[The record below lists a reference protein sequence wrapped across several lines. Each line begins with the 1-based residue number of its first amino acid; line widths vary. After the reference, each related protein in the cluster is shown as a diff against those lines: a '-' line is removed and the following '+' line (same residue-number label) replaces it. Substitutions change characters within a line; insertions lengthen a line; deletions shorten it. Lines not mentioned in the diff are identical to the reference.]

1 MSNNQEDRDTI
12 DIQQYWLILKR
23 RWLLI
28 SLVAGSVF
36 GITALITFKQAP
48 IYEAEAKLRFNKQN
62 STSQLTGISESV
74 GELSGITN
82 LSNPIDTEAEI
93 IRSYPVIQKAIDDLS
108 LKGEDN
114 QPLSVDD
121 LLKSLKLKTIRGTD
135 IMQISYRSTDPQEAA
150 RIVNTIIKY
159 YLESN
164 ITNNRSEIRSAREF
178 LTKQLPD
185 VEKKV
190 LRAEMALRLFKEKNR
205 VVALQEEA
213 KAGVENLS
221 KLSNDIIK
229 AQADWVGVNTRTV
242 SLQNQMQLSTQE
254 AIQLSTLSQTPSVQQ
269 ILAEYQKAENELAIA
284 RTRLTNEH
292 PTLINLEKKAFVLRE
307 KLQEQVA
314 KTTGNTTSLPDKNLQ
329 IGELKQSLTVDLVKA
344 EVERTALAN
353 RVNQLKQAF
362 AQYQNRLD
370 ILPRLEQEQL
380 QLERQLQ
387 IARLTYEQLLKTLQ
401 EVEVAENQNVG
412 NARIIAQ
419 ALMPKEPVSPRIL
432 LNLLLGG
439 FVGIILGIGTAFI
452 LESMDKALKTVEEAK
467 QLLGYPLLAAIPAAR
482 RKGKEKED
490 DNAKELP
497 VINSPY
503 STQTAAFEMLQTN
516 LGFTLSDKTLKVIV
530 ITSSVPSEGK
540 SFVSAN
546 LAAAASQM
554 GRRVLLIDADMR
566 RPRQQEVWQIQNFQG
581 LSNVLVGQS
590 ELEYV
595 TQEVQVNLD
604 LLTAGTV
611 PPNPAALL
619 DSNRMSTLVEEVS
632 NKYDFVIIDTP
643 PIGLFADAVI
653 LGKLA
658 DGMMLVVRPGTVTS
672 PVVATSKSTL
682 EQSGRKVLGMVVNG
696 VKSEGRTGYYS
707 YSYHGYYRKYYG
719 QGRSDNNGKAK
730 VEAGRNGRN

>member
-12 DIQQYWLILKR
+12 DIQQYLLTLKR

-36 GITALITFKQAP
+36 GLVALITFKQSP
-48 IYEAEAKLRFNKQN
+48 VYEAEAKLRFSKQ
-62 STSQLTGISESV
+62 SSASELTGISESV
-74 GELSGITN
+74 GELSGITS
-82 LSNPIDTEAEI
+82 LSNPIDTEAEV
-93 IRSYPVIQKAIDDLS
+93 IRSYPIIQKAINELNLQGD
-108 LKGEDN
+108 DN

-135 IMQISYRSTDPQEAA
+135 VMQLSYRSTNPQEAA
-150 RIVNTIIKY
+150 ATVNTIIKY

-164 ITNNRSEIRSAREF
+164 ITTNRSEIRSAREF
-178 LTKQLPD
+178 LTKQLPE

-190 LRAEMALRLFKEKNR
+190 LKAEMALRLFKEQNR
-205 VVALQEEA
+205 VVALEAEA
-213 KAGVENLS
+213 KAGVDSLS
-221 KLSNDIIK
+221 TLSNDIIK
-229 AQADWVGVNTRTV
+229 AQADLVDANTR
-242 SLQNQMQLSTQE
+242 SLALQNQMELKTKQ
-254 AIQLSTLSQTPSVQQ
+254 AIQQSTLSQNPAVQQ
-269 ILAEYQKAENELAIA
+269 VLAEYQKAENELAVA
-284 RTRLTNEH
+284 KTRLTNQH
-292 PTLINLEKKAFVLRE
+292 PAIVNLEQKVSVL
-307 KLQEQVA
+307 KNQLQKQVF
-314 KTTGNTTSLPDKNLQ
+314 KTVGSTSLPEKNLQ
-329 IGELKQSLTVDLVKA
+329 IGELKQALTVDLVKA
-344 EVERTALAN
+344 EVERIALVN
-353 RVNQLKQAF
+353 RVTELKKAF
-362 AQYQNRLD
+362 TLYQNRLD
-370 ILPRLEQEQL
+370 ILPRLEQQQL

-387 IARLTYEQLLKTLQ
+387 IARLTYEQLLKKLQ

-412 NARIIAQ
+412 NARIIAE
-419 ALMPKEPVSPRIL
+419 ALIPDEAVSPRIL
-432 LNLLLGG
+432 LNLALGG
-439 FVGIILGIGTAFI
+439 FLGIIIGIGTALI

-467 QLLGYPLLAAIPAAR
+467 QLLGYPLLAAIPSAS
-482 RKGKEKED
+482 RKGKEKEED
-490 DNAKELP
+490 HTRELP

-530 ITSSVPSEGK
+530 VTSSVPSEGK

-554 GRRVLLIDADMR
+554 GRKVLLIDADMR
-566 RPRQQEVWQIQNFQG
+566 RPRQQEVWQIPNLQG
-581 LSNVLVGQS
+581 LSNILVGQL
-590 ELEYV
+590 ELEYA

-619 DSNRMSTLVEEVS
+619 DSNRMSTLVEEAS
-632 NKYDFVIIDTP
+632 DKYDFVIIDTP

-672 PVVATSKSTL
+672 PVVSTSKSTL
-682 EQSGRKVLGMVVNG
+682 EQSGRRVLGMVVNG

-707 YSYHGYYRKYYG
+707 HSYHGYYRKYYG
-719 QGRSDNNGKAK
+719 QGRSDNNGKVNIVTGK
-730 VEAGRNGRN
+730 GRNK